1 MTDPRQRFGADG
13 ERGAERFL
21 RARGY
26 TILER
31 NYRCRLGEVDLI
43 ALDGRTVVFIE
54 VKTRRGGADS
64 APADAVDPRKQ
75 RQIARAAEYYLAA
88 NRLQERDVRFDV
100 VGVRPHGA
108 DWECELIQDAFA
120 VDDGDGW

>member
-1 MTDPRQRFGADG
+1 MTDPRQRFGAEG

-31 NYRCRLGEVDLI
+31 NYRCPLGEVDLI

-54 VKTRRGGADS
+54 VKTRHGPGAG
-64 APADAVDPRKQ
+64 AAVDAVDPRKQ
-75 RQIARAAEYYLAA
+75 RQIARAAEHYLTAR
-88 NRLQERDVRFDV
+88 RLRARDVRFDV
-100 VGVRPHGA
+100 VGVRPQGA
-108 DWECELIQDAFA
+108 DWECELIQDAFGT
-120 VDDGDGW
+120 DERDGG